1 MDRFDQ
7 VIIDLRVDIGLVE
20 RRLKRA
26 VVLAHFCK
34 EIELFH
40 LCRQDCSRGIF
51 VLIIGF
57 VQGVK
62 RVFSDISVIIL
73 HQWNKT
79 CMGYSKTVSLDI

>member
-26 VVLAHFCK
+26 VVLAHFSK
-34 EIELFH
+34 KIELFH

-57 VQGVK
+57 V
-62 RVFSDISVIIL
+62 
-73 HQWNKT
+73 
-79 CMGYSKTVSLDI
+79 